1 MRGRFV
7 RGYGILY
14 GKIDVVTNNVHQSTL
29 VVGMLINEWV
39 NNEYPWGNSG
49 NEWNKSMVI
58 RANGRKAEYVI
69 KWLCE
74 DWAWY
79 T

>member
-39 NNEYPWGNSG
+39 NNEYP
-49 NEWNKSMVI
+49 
-58 RANGRKAEYVI
+58 
-69 KWLCE
+69 
-74 DWAWY
+74 
-79 T
+79 